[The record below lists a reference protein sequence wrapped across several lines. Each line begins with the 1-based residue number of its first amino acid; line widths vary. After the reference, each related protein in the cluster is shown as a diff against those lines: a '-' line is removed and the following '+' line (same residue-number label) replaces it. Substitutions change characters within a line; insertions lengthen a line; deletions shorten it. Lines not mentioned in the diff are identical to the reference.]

1 MSLLAVVCLTRQ
13 GALQCAC
20 IKLLPQLFITVSQG
34 LSCYSGIPGPRT
46 QDYTKQV
53 EPRPTQNPNLVYKA
67 KSYSNTTTD
76 PENVQPLNGKQQGVL
91 DVEGAASP
99 VRPLSCT
106 FYAYSWQMFVRKLA
120 VYHYHQPLNGK
131 QQGVLDVEGAASP
144 GFCSCRQ

>member
-1 MSLLAVVCLTRQ
+1 MANFPLLRLLYTALKAAVTCNAFLQLLWVSLLAVVCLTRQ

-20 IKLLPQLFITVSQG
+20 IKSLSQLSITVSQG

-67 KSYSNTTTD
+67 KSYPNTTTD

-106 FYAYSWQMFVRKLA
+106 F
-120 VYHYHQPLNGK
+120 
-131 QQGVLDVEGAASP
+131 
-144 GFCSCRQ
+144 

>member
-1 MSLLAVVCLTRQ
+1 LANFPLLRVLYPALRAAVTCDAFLQLLWVSLLAVVCLTRQ
-13 GALQCAC
+13 GALQCAW
-20 IKLLPQLFITVSQG
+20 ITSLPQLFITVSQG

-67 KSYSNTTTD
+67 KSYPNTTTTD

-106 FYAYSWQMFVRKLA
+106 S
-120 VYHYHQPLNGK
+120 
-131 QQGVLDVEGAASP
+131 
-144 GFCSCRQ
+144 